1 VGQTIVFCRLS
12 KRRSGWAFGLLL
24 FTATFSPLSAQPRA
38 VTVAA
43 DNSGDFPT
51 VGAALDSGA
60 TVIRIKPGVYK
71 QVLNITRNGV
81 QLRGLGDKPQDVVLT
96 FDNSSA
102 TAGGTTKSA
111 SVTVSGDD
119 FYAENLTF
127 ENSYSRDRTLRQ
139 EGSQAVAIK
148 ITGDRAVFRKV
159 RFLGH
164 QDTLYPNSKRCDPDA
179 GPCVPAR
186 QYFSECYIEGNV
198 DFIFGD
204 AIAYFDRCE
213 IHALANPLVYLT
225 AQSKHYAEEK
235 SGYVF
240 DHCRITAAAGT
251 RVYLGRP
258 WRAYSTVVF
267 LDTELPAEIV
277 PEGWREWEHDGKPSL
292 PTSFYAEYHST
303 GPGAKPESR
312 RQLTPAEASRFALK
326 TFLSGDD
333 QWDPTKLH

>member
-1 VGQTIVFCRLS
+1 MRALALTLI
-12 KRRSGWAFGLLL
+12 A
-24 FTATFSPLSAQPRA
+24 AAAIAQPRA
-38 VTVAA
+38 VTVSA

-60 TVIRIKPGVYK
+60 SVIRIKPGTYK
-71 QVLNITRNGV
+71 QVLNITRSCV
-81 QLRGLGDKPQDVVLT
+81 QLRGLGASPQDVVLT

-119 FYAENLTF
+119 FHAENLTF
-127 ENSYSRDRTLRQ
+127 ENSYSRTRLLSQ

-148 ITGDRAVFRKV
+148 ITGDRAVFRRV
-159 RFLGH
+159 RFLGY
-164 QDTLYPNSKRCDPDA
+164 QDTLYPNGRRCETDR
-179 GPCVPAR
+179 GPCEPAR

-213 IHALANPLVYLT
+213 IHALPHALVYLT

-240 DHCRITAAAGT
+240 DHCRITAAPGT
-251 RVYLGRP
+251 KVYLGRP

-267 LDTELPAEIV
+267 LDTEMPAEIV
-277 PEGWREWEHDGKPSL
+277 AEGWHEWEHDGKPSL

-303 GPGAKPESR
+303 GPGANPSR
-312 RQLTPAEASRFALK
+312 RQLTREEAARFSLK
-326 TFLSGDD
+326 NFLAGDD
-333 QWDPTKLH
+333 QWDPTKVH

>member
-164 QDTLYPNSKRCDPDA
+164 QDTLYPNSKRCDTDA

>member
-1 VGQTIVFCRLS
+1 MSLWRTLQRAAPTLVSMFFLACS
-12 KRRSGWAFGLLL
+12 
-24 FTATFSPLSAQPRA
+24 LSAQPRS

-71 QVLNITRNGV
+71 QVLNITRSGV
-81 QLRGLGDKPQDVVLT
+81 QFRGLGDKPQDVILT

-127 ENSYSRDRTLRQ
+127 ENSYSRTHPLRQ

-148 ITGDRAVFRKV
+148 ITGDRAVFRRV

-164 QDTLYPNSKRCDPDA
+164 QDTLYPNSKRCESDS

-186 QYFSECYIEGNV
+186 QYFSECYIEGHV

-225 AQSKHYAEEK
+225 AQSKHYADEK

-240 DHCRITAAAGT
+240 DHCRITAEPGS

-258 WRAYSTVVF
+258 WRAFSTVVY

-277 PEGWREWEHDGKPSL
+277 PEGWHEWEHDGKPSL

-303 GPGAKPESR
+303 GPGANPKR
-312 RQLTPAEASRFALK
+312 RQLTPEEVQRFALK
-326 TFLSGDD
+326 NFLSGDD
-333 QWDPTKLH
+333 QWDPTKVH

>member
-1 VGQTIVFCRLS
+1 MRALALTLI
-12 KRRSGWAFGLLL
+12 A
-24 FTATFSPLSAQPRA
+24 AAAIAQPRA
-38 VTVAA
+38 VTVSA

-60 TVIRIKPGVYK
+60 SVIRIKPGTYK
-71 QVLNITRNGV
+71 QVLNITRSGV
-81 QLRGLGDKPQDVVLT
+81 QLRGLGASPQDVVLT

-119 FYAENLTF
+119 FHAENLTF
-127 ENSYSRDRTLRQ
+127 ENSYSRTRPLSQ

-148 ITGDRAVFRKV
+148 ITGDRAVFRRV
-159 RFLGH
+159 RFLGY
-164 QDTLYPNSKRCDPDA
+164 QDTLYPNGRRCETDR
-179 GPCVPAR
+179 GPCEPAR

-213 IHALANPLVYLT
+213 IHALPHALVYLT

-240 DHCRITAAAGT
+240 DHCRITAAPGT
-251 RVYLGRP
+251 KVYLGRP

-267 LDTELPAEIV
+267 LDTEMPAEIV
-277 PEGWREWEHDGKPSL
+277 AEGWHEWEHDGKASL

-303 GPGAKPESR
+303 GPGANPSR
-312 RQLTPAEASRFALK
+312 RQLTREEAARFSLK
-326 TFLSGDD
+326 NFLAGDD
-333 QWDPTKLH
+333 QWDPTKVH